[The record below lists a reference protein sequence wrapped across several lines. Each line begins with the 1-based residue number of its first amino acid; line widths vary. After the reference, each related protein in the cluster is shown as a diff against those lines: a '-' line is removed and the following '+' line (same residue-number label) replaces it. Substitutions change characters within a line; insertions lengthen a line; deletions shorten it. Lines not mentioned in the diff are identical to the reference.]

1 MGRDGGRRGLWDVRR
16 VLWDGMTKRRRRR
29 RRRREHNQSQRSKV
43 DFIMD
48 NTSIDK

>member
-29 RRRREHNQSQRSKV
+29 REHNRKSKV
-43 DFIMD
+43 Y
-48 NTSIDK
+48 